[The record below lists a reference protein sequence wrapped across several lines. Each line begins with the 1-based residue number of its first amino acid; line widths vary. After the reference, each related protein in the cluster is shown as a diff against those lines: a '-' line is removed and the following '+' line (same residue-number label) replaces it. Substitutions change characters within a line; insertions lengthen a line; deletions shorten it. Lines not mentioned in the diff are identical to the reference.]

1 MSYWWD
7 TLDEEK
13 YWVEIT
19 DRRDIGRDLNCPQTD
34 DRGKP
39 EGSYS
44 LIKAIKPGDVV
55 FHYSTRKQRIEGAS
69 VAGGP
74 LEERATT
81 WIAHGRLARLKPI
94 QVQRPGWWLP
104 IYGFS
109 EAKQKLTLAE
119 VRQPGDQAWI
129 YQWIHS
135 KAVDIQNRRNAGERK
150 LQKAIAAPFQRYG
163 GYTLRA
169 QQGYLTKMPVDFINR
184 WTKLS
189 DTVDALSTQQEQL
202 SVLAEVYPFE
212 EAIGSL
218 DGVFVA
224 KSAADYEV
232 EIKSA
237 TQRRTRKHEKLVNEA
252 ATILTSLGASV
263 SSPHPIDLFITSPV
277 RVIVEA
283 KIGFPTPRYA
293 IRHAL
298 GQLHEYRYF
307 LKHFGAKL
315 CVLLEQKPDD
325 ALIAYSEIELQL
337 LVAWVNDG
345 VLNCGPST
353 KRIFTDSGMVFDS
366 QNQLT
371 T

>member
-7 TLDEEK
+7 KLDEEK

-19 DRRDIGRDLNCPQTD
+19 DRKDIGCDLNCPQTD
-34 DRGKP
+34 DSGKP

-44 LIKAIKPGDVV
+44 LIKTIKPGDVV

-74 LEERATT
+74 LEERVTT
-81 WIAHGRLARLKPI
+81 WIPHGRVGRLKPI
-94 QVQRPGWWLP
+94 HAQRPGWWLP

-109 EAKQKLTLAE
+109 EAQDKLTLAE
-119 VRQPGDQAWI
+119 VRQPDDKDWI

-135 KAVDIQNRRNAGERK
+135 KELEIQSRRKSGERK

-163 GYTLRA
+163 GHTLRA

-189 DTVDALSTQQEQL
+189 DTVDALSTEQEQL
-202 SVLAEVYPFE
+202 SVLAEVCPFD
-212 EAIGSL
+212 EAVGSL
-218 DGVFVA
+218 DGVFVP

-232 EIKSA
+232 EIKSG
-237 TQRRTRKHEKLVNEA
+237 TQRRTRKHERLVNEA
-252 ATILTSLGASV
+252 ATILTSLGAIV
-263 SSPHPIDLFITSPV
+263 SSAHPIDLLIFSPLM
-277 RVIVEA
+277 VIVEA
-283 KIGFPTPRYA
+283 KIGFPNARYA

-315 CVLLEQKPDD
+315 CVLLDQKPDD
-325 ALIAYSEIELQL
+325 ALIAYAEIELQL
-337 LVAWVNDG
+337 MVAWVSDG
-345 VLNCGPST
+345 VLAVGPST
-353 KRIFTDSGMVFDS
+353 KKILTDSGMIV
-366 QNQLT
+366 
-371 T
+371 